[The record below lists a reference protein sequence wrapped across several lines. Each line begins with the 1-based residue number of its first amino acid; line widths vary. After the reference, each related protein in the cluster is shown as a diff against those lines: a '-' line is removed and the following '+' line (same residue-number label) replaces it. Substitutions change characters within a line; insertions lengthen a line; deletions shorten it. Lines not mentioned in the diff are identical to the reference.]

1 MIQGCKPHCLFIV
14 SNIWISIWF
23 CPNRLGSFLW
33 KRQIELKCLVVLFES
48 LQKYGL
54 KLEAKREPDMQPTIT
69 EEVQPEIP
77 ASQIVDPAPQPSD
90 QDTTVVVTKDE
101 FEQNQKGRVP
111 LCLSV
116 SIRLWD
122 SGSLLL
128 HRPDIHKEQVVWTS
142 SESTLSHQHKGGA
155 SALLPDCAE
164 SSLGCGIQ
172 LHRSEQLSSDPGWVL
187 LKVQRP
193 RGYVCVSC
201 IGDAGTKKCT
211 I

>member
-111 LCLSV
+111 LTDHQGIGAYQCQFGSGTQGLCS
-116 SIRLWD
+116 SID
-122 SGSLLL
+122 QTYTKSKSCGPAASQPY
-128 HRPDIHKEQVVWTS
+128 HINTKVARPPSCQIVQSPHSAVEFS
-142 SESTLSHQHKGGA
+142 STEVNSSHQ
-155 SALLPDCAE
+155 
-164 SSLGCGIQ
+164 IQ
-172 LHRSEQLSSDPGWVL
+172 VGF
-187 LKVQRP
+187 
-193 RGYVCVSC
+193 Y
-201 IGDAGTKKCT
+201 
-211 I
+211 